1 VRDLHRRAE
10 RAIRLLLLRQSL
22 LVALTVGGG
31 IVLARHL
38 EPTDFGVFAI
48 AHFVVSALGL
58 VTNGG
63 LKGALIQR
71 PQEIRD
77 IDLRTAFTLNQCAA
91 TGAVILVFGLA
102 PWVAALNP
110 AMPPET
116 TWLTRVLALDLYL
129 LSWRSLSEVQ
139 LERRLRYEELALTE
153 VVGSLVFQ
161 LLAVGLVVTGHGVWS
176 LVWALLAGSAL
187 RTVLLYRVAPWRT
200 RPGFDAASARSL
212 LRTGVPLQLTRL
224 VSLLPWW
231 VTPTVVGGLI
241 GPHAVG
247 LLHWAAG
254 IGLKPLEAIENVVR
268 VSLAHFSRLQGDAAE
283 VERILSRYVL
293 GFLAVCGLWFCVL
306 LVAGDDLV
314 RLVYT
319 DRWLPAVPALVLFAA
334 LANLGAVRRISVTA
348 LAGLGRAR
356 VAVRVTAL
364 ASALGV
370 ATSLAGVVTIG
381 FLGVPIGHMVA
392 AGLAVPLLLGQL
404 RRGAAAKVLR
414 PAAAL
419 LAPAGCA
426 SAIGALA
433 LAAPLA
439 PGPRALV
446 AAGSMGLAY
455 AAVGW
460 WIAPQWLREA
470 LREQIRTT
478 PRRVSRRAT
487 SP

>member
-1 VRDLHRRAE
+1 MRDLHRRAE
-10 RAIRLLLLRQSL
+10 RAIRLLLVRQSL
-22 LVALTVGGG
+22 LVVLTVAGG

-48 AHFVVSALGL
+48 AHFVVSALRL
-58 VTNGG
+58 VTDGG

-71 PQEIRD
+71 AQPIRE
-77 IDLRTAFTLNQCAA
+77 IDLRTAFSINQCTV
-91 TGAVILVFGLA
+91 TGAVILVFVLA
-102 PWVAALNP
+102 PYVAWLNP

-116 TWLTRVLALDLYL
+116 PWLTRVLALDLYL

-153 VVGSLVFQ
+153 VIGNLVFQ

-176 LVWALLAGSAL
+176 LVWALLASSAL
-187 RTVLLYRVAPWRT
+187 RTILLYRVAPWRIV
-200 RPGFDAASARSL
+200 PGFDAASARAM
-212 LRTGVPLQLTRL
+212 LRTGFPLQLARL
-224 VSLLPWW
+224 VAQLPWW

-319 DRWLPAVPALVLFAA
+319 DRWMPAVPALVLFAA
-334 LANLGAVRRISVTA
+334 LANLGAVRRIAVTA
-348 LAGLGRAR
+348 LVGLGRAR
-356 VAVRVTAL
+356 VAVRVAAL
-364 ASALGV
+364 AAAVGV
-370 ATSLAGVVTIG
+370 ATSLALVLTIG
-381 FLGVPIGHMVA
+381 FLGVAIGHTVA
-392 AGLAVPLLLGQL
+392 AGLAIPLLLAQL
-404 RRGAAAKVLR
+404 RPGAVARVLG
-414 PAAAL
+414 PAAAV
-419 LAPAGCA
+419 LAPVGFAGVV
-426 SAIGALA
+426 GTLA

-439 PGPRALV
+439 PGPRALLTAGAMGV
-446 AAGSMGLAY
+446 VYAAAG
-455 AAVGW
+455 W
-460 WIAPQWLREA
+460 WVAPAWLREG
-470 LREQIRTT
+470 LREQLRIA
-478 PRRVSRRAT
+478 PRRASPSAT
-487 SP
+487 AP